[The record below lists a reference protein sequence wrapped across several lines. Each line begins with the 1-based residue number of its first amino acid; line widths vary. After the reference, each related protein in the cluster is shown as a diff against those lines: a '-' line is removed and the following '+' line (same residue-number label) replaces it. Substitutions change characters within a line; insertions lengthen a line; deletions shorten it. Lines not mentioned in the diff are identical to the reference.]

1 MKPGDLVSIKG
12 RYGASLGDRTYLV
25 LSEDSLRCEN
35 QEPEWFVR
43 LEGFPGGQVFRKGS
57 LEVISE
63 AR

>member
-12 RYGASLGDRTYLV
+12 RYGAALGNRAYV
-25 LSEDSLRCEN
+25 ILSAT
-35 QEPEWFVR
+35 EWFVR

>member
-25 LSEDSLRCEN
+25 LSVAEG
-35 QEPEWFVR
+35 FVR
-43 LEGFPGGQVFRKGS
+43 LEGFSGGQVFREGS

-63 AR
+63 TR

>member
-12 RYGASLGDRTYLV
+12 RYGVSLGSRTYLI
-25 LSEDSLRCEN
+25 LAMND
-35 QEPEWFVR
+35 WFVR
-43 LEGFPGGQVFRKGS
+43 LDGFSMGQVFRAEN

>member
-25 LSEDSLRCEN
+25 LSVA
-35 QEPEWFVR
+35 EWFVR
-43 LEGFPGGQVFRKGS
+43 LEGFNAGQVFRKES

>member
-12 RYGASLGDRTYLV
+12 RYGASLGNRTYLV
-25 LSEDSLRCEN
+25 LSVS
-35 QEPEWFVR
+35 EWFVR
-43 LEGFPGGQVFRKGS
+43 LEGFRGGQVFRKGN